1 MMPGYL
7 WWIFIF
13 IALER
18 IVELIIAKRNEKWML
33 ERGGVE
39 WGREHYKWFIIVH
52 LLFFLSILT
61 EVSLRDN
68 SGFVMNN
75 YVFALFL
82 LTQAARVWCIQS
94 LGPFWNTKIIILP
107 DRSLI
112 SRGPYKYVKHPN
124 YIIVGIE
131 LFIIPILFGAY
142 FTAIL
147 FPILHI
153 SLMTVRIPIENKAL
167 SELKKGT

>member
-1 MMPGYL
+1 MPYYFWL
-7 WWIFIF
+7 IFIF
-13 IALER
+13 IVFER
-18 IVELIIAKRNEKWML
+18 IVELVIAKRNEKWMM
-33 ERGGVE
+33 ERGGIE

-52 LLFFLSILT
+52 LLFFFSILI
-61 EVSLRDN
+61 EVTVRDYSN
-68 SGFVMNN
+68 FVLNN

-94 LGPFWNTKIIILP
+94 LGKFWNTKIIILP

-142 FTAIL
+142 FTAVI

-153 SLMTVRIPIENKAL
+153 TLMTVRIPMENKAL
-167 SELKKGT
+167 AELKKGT